1 LVFAIN
7 YIYLQTRIP
16 LWPSAGTVGSLV
28 NRPIGWAVFQQTI
41 IWMALVACVSP
52 LALRSASW
60 RTNSYVAGL
69 PIRVGSDVWVSC
81 FSTTLL
87 VVSRRIIRWRIYY
100 MGPNSETTIL
110 HLNIIWFVCS
120 IILLLY
126 AGRVVVGLVG

>member
-1 LVFAIN
+1 MVFAIN
-7 YIYLQTRIP
+7 YIYKHTRIP
-16 LWPSAGTVGSLV
+16 TGPCAGTVGSLV
-28 NRPIGWAVFQQTI
+28 NRPIVGGVFQQTI

-52 LALRSASW
+52 LTLTSASW
-60 RTNSYVAGL
+60 STNSYVAGL

-87 VVSRRIIRWRIYY
+87 VVSSRIIRWRIYY
-100 MGPNSETTIL
+100 IGPNSETTIL